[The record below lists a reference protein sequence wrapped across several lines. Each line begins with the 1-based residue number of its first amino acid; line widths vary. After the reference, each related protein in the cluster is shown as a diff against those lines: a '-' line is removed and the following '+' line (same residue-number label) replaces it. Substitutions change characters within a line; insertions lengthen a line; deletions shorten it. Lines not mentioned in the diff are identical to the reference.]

1 MNKTKKKWA
10 VSSAAIMIALSLA
23 ACGNGGDKKKSSAND
38 SGRAKLTEVYKNPDK
53 ASKSANAK
61 STLKVAEP
69 NDSPFKGVTEPTLA
83 DNQEDSN
90 VFSPGGNG
98 TLFEVNKN
106 YKIIDGGLANQK
118 LDRKKNTVT
127 ITIRDNAKWSDGQ
140 PVVARDVEYPYEIIA
155 SPKSTSSQ
163 YSADFERIAGMA
175 DFHQGK
181 ANTISGFTYPDGE
194 NGKKVVIH
202 LNALSPSMKF
212 AGNSFI
218 WSTVAPYHYYK
229 EIPIDKLA
237 ASDQVRKKPI
247 FVGAYKLDKLV
258 AGESTSWSPNK
269 YYWGKAPKIKHI
281 TINVV
286 SSNSID
292 KAIQTGK
299 YDFTTLHG
307 VMRGTSYKNLKGLKN
322 YKIVGL
328 PALSYNYFGFNVG
341 HYDTETQK
349 NVMDPKSKMADK
361 KLRQAMMYAVDEDAL
376 NKKFGN
382 GVKWRAKTLI
392 PPVFDK
398 YADKSAKGFP
408 HNEKKA
414 NQLLDDAGY
423 KKKGKWRA
431 QPNGKPLV
439 IYFGAM
445 QGSAT
450 SHATYQDYVQ
460 RWQKVGLNVK
470 MATGKEM
477 EMNSFYDTIQKPKQN
492 KIDIFAAA
500 WSLSSEPTPTQL
512 YGVDAPFN
520 MGHFVSK
527 KNTELI
533 NSLNDQK
540 AWDDSYRTQQ
550 FKKWQEY
557 MNDQAAYVATDNSF
571 DWNPVNKRV
580 KGFSL
585 SPANEG
591 AFWENLSL
599 TSSKIK

>member
-98 TLFEVNKN
+98 NLFNVNKN
-106 YKIIDGGLANQK
+106 YKIVDGGLADQK

-127 ITIRDNAKWSDGQ
+127 ITIRDNAKWSDGH

-163 YSADFERIAGMA
+163 YSADFERIEGMA
-175 DFHQGK
+175 DFHKGK
-181 ANTISGFTYPDGE
+181 TNTISGFTYPDGE
-194 NGKKVVIH
+194 NGKKVVIQ

-218 WSTVAPYHYYK
+218 WSTVAPYHHYK
-229 EIPIDKLA
+229 GVAIDKLA
-237 ASDQVRKKPI
+237 ASNQVRKNPL
-247 FVGAYKLDKLV
+247 FVGPYKLDKLV

-269 YYWGKAPKIKHI
+269 YYWGKTPKVKHI

-292 KAIQTGK
+292 KAIQTKK
-299 YDFTTLHG
+299 YDFTTPGG
-307 VMRGTSYKNLKGLKN
+307 VMRGTSYKNLKGLKD
-322 YKIVGL
+322 YKMVGI

-341 HYDTETQK
+341 KYDTEAQK
-349 NVMDPKSKMADK
+349 NVMDPKSKMSNK

-450 SHATYQDYVQ
+450 SHATYQDYLQ

-477 EMNSFYDTIQKPKQN
+477 EMNSFYDTLQKPKQN
-492 KIDIFAAA
+492 QIDIFAAA
-500 WSLSSEPTPTQL
+500 WGVSSEPTPTQL
-512 YGVDAPFN
+512 YGEDAPFN
-520 MGHFVSK
+520 MGHFVAK

-533 NSLNDQK
+533 NSLNNKK
-540 AWDDSYRTQQ
+540 AWDDSYRTKQ

-580 KGFSL
+580 KGFDL
-585 SPANEG
+585 SPANND
-591 AFWENLSL
+591 FWANLSL